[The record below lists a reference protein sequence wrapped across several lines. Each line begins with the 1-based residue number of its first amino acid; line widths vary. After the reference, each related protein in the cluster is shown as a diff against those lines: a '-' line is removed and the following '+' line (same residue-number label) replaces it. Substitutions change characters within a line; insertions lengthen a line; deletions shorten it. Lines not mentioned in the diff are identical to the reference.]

1 MAATKSLLHVVYGLV
16 VALSIY
22 PMFIC
27 LLTIPTIQQQ
37 VVYLN
42 AFKMTWAKDLSV
54 PEEFGFMRRQVM
66 PFWLTTPDGE
76 RLLAWHILPLHFY
89 LKNEAELQQESP
101 GITED
106 ITKTLG
112 SQLLKQNPNT
122 KLVVYFHGAA
132 GTLGS
137 GYRPS
142 SYHAISAASPEDLH
156 IIAIDYRGFGMSS
169 GRPSES
175 GLLIDA
181 VCVIN
186 FALEV
191 LELSSKQIVLFGQS
205 LGTAVSIAAAEHFA
219 AQDSPVLFSG
229 LVLVA
234 PYVNVETLTATYRI
248 AGIIP
253 ILDPLARFPTIMRF
267 LNTFI
272 TDKWASNDKIKSF
285 IHKVQSLDNGRFQ
298 ISLIHGKDDYDIPF
312 KHSEILFEH
321 ATNAT
326 AGMNERTQ
334 REWPEWQNSESVPDA
349 AGYRLLQTSK
359 HGSISLNIL
368 GFGLHDKI
376 MGYPIVSRAI
386 QRSFP

>member
-1 MAATKSLLHVVYGLV
+1 MAATGSLLHVVYGLAI
-16 VALSIY
+16 ALSIY
-22 PMFIC
+22 PLFIC
-27 LLTIPTIQQQ
+27 LLTIPAVQQQ

-42 AFKMTWAKDLSV
+42 AFKMTWGQDLSI

-76 RLLAWHILPLHFY
+76 RLLAWHILPLQLY
-89 LKNEAELQQESP
+89 LKYEAELQGESP
-101 GITED
+101 GIAKD

-112 SQLLKQNPNT
+112 FRLLKQNPNT
-122 KLVVYFHGAA
+122 KLVIYFHGAA

-137 GYRPS
+137 GYRVP
-142 SYHAISAASPEDLH
+142 SYHTISAASPEDLH

-169 GRPSES
+169 GKPSES

-181 VCVIN
+181 TCVIN
-186 FALEV
+186 FALDV
-191 LELSSKQIVLFGQS
+191 LELSSRQIVLFGQS
-205 LGTAVSIAAAEHFA
+205 LGTAVSIAVADHFA
-219 AQDSPVLFSG
+219 TQNPPVLFSG

-234 PYVNVETLTATYRI
+234 PYVNVETLTATYSI
-248 AGIIP
+248 AGTIP
-253 ILDPLARFPTIMRF
+253 ILGPLARFPAIMKI

-272 TDKWASNDKIKSF
+272 TDKWGSNDKIKSF
-285 IHKVQSLDNGRFQ
+285 IHKVQSLDNGHFQ
-298 ISLIHGKDDYDIPF
+298 ISFIHGKDDYDIPF

-326 AGMNERTQ
+326 AGMNERIQ
-334 REWPEWQNSESVPDA
+334 REWPEVPASESVPDA

-368 GFGLHDKI
+368 GYGLHDKI
-376 MGYPIVSRAI
+376 MGYPVVFRAI
-386 QRSFP
+386 HRSFS